1 MGNLVSLHKN
11 DFDRIYAFLR
21 FFGKKIILRT
31 SEGYIFYKN
40 DDKTCSLKDFTES
53 IIDNIYKGSF
63 EHLVIE
69 IFEDIES
76 KDFNDFNDSKEYIF
90 IDKDSYEL
98 EFKNSINNLEL
109 KDFETYF
116 NFSLC
121 DDQIIITSTYLS
133 SLDFDNVEM
142 EIKQKVLINFRNKWI
157 REGRIDPLIGVGTFG
172 IIL

>member
-76 KDFNDFNDSKEYIF
+76 KDFNDYFEKAISTCLLHHVTDPVAALIEAHRVTKTQEVLGF
-90 IDKDSYEL
+90 W
-98 EFKNSINNLEL
+98 SI
-109 KDFETYF
+109 
-116 NFSLC
+116 
-121 DDQIIITSTYLS
+121 LS
-133 SLDFDNVEM
+133 CTTKTARLQRS
-142 EIKQKVLINFRNKWI
+142 
-157 REGRIDPLIGVGTFG
+157 PTP
-172 IIL
+172 